1 MRKMMM
7 IMLAAFLPGAALAA
21 PACKVPAGWTKP
33 VAHRAAAS
41 PDMKFALQT
50 GQAVRLSLLGAN
62 TVKLAA
68 ASAHKAKP
76 NRAAGL
82 AALDVP
88 RAGTLSVA
96 LSTATYVD
104 LVRDGT
110 IIKTSGFSDNCGA
123 VRKTVRFPVT
133 PGRYI
138 VQLTDAPTKTVTMQA
153 TIG

>member
-1 MRKMMM
+1 MKRLIMM
-7 IMLAAFLPGAALAA
+7 AAVLLPVSAIAA
-21 PACKVPAGWTKP
+21 PACKVPAGWSKP

-41 PDMKFALQT
+41 PDMKFALKP
-50 GQAVRLSLLGAN
+50 GQAVRLSLLDAN
-62 TVKLAA
+62 KVKLAA
-68 ASAHKAKP
+68 ASGHKAKP

-104 LVRDGT
+104 LIRDGK
-110 IIKTSGFSDNCGA
+110 IIATSGFSDNCGT
-123 VRKTVRFPVT
+123 VRKTVKFAVT
-133 PGRYI
+133 QGRYI
-138 VQLTDAPTKTVTMQA
+138 VQLTDAPTKSVTMQA